1 MWRNASPWVV
11 RARLVVLVT
20 FAAVVEAKRKKN
32 LQKSPWQP
40 IILLGII
47 FACITLPLVVMLV
60 WRVATDPAF
69 PLIVRELYYRL
80 LECCCDDGTWRAKR
94 RRRARR
100 DADESVTFGDPND
113 ELEDEERRQAELRAR
128 RVRRERRHN
137 LEKLADEVL
146 ADDLRRAVEEAAA
159 APN

>member
-1 MWRNASPWVV
+1 MSVALIVIV
-11 RARLVVLVT
+11 AL
-20 FAAVVEAKRKKN
+20 AAAAEAKRKQN
-32 LQKSPWQP
+32 LHKSPWEP

-69 PLIVRELYYRL
+69 PLIIREVYFRL

-100 DADESVTFGDPND
+100 DADESATFDDPND
-113 ELEDEERRQAELRAR
+113 ELEAQELRQQERRSRLA
-128 RVRRERRHN
+128 RRERKRN
-137 LEKLADEVL
+137 LEMLAEEVL
-146 ADDLRRAVEEAAA
+146 ADDLRRAVEEAAM
-159 APN
+159 APT